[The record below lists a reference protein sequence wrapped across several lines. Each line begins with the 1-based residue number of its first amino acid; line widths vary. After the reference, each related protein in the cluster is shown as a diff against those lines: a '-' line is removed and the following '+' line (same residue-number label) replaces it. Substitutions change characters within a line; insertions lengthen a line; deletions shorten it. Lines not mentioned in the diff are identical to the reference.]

1 MTAFDLSVEKSS
13 WMSANDRMHWA
24 EKSRRTAGVRALA
37 KHAVR
42 DVEPVETPTRLTVTV
57 CYPRNGRA
65 DPANAYPTIKAA
77 IDGMVDAGLLPDDDD
92 QHLVGPLMVRGPATG
107 IPGRYV
113 LRFEYEPA

>member
-1 MTAFDLSVEKSS
+1 MTVVDLFVSKAL

-24 EKSRRTAGVRALA
+24 AKSKRTAVVRSLA
-37 KHAVR
+37 RSAVHGLA
-42 DVEPVETPTRLTVTV
+42 PVPTPTRLTVHV
-57 CYPRNGRA
+57 SYPRNGRA

-92 QHLVGPLMVRGPATG
+92 QHLIGPLMVRGPATG
-107 IPGRYV
+107 VPGRYT